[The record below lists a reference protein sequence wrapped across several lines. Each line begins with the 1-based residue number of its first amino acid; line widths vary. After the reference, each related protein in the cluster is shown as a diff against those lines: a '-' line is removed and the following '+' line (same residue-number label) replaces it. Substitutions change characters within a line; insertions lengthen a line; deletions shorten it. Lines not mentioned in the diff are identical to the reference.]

1 MPNLGIS
8 TAFQDEAVVPVA
20 TQREDRPERSRR
32 RRHRTSKRVLQW
44 HKGRV
49 IGQGGF
55 GTVYCGL
62 DANSGQLVA
71 GKEFNFDV
79 NEAKQVELLGV
90 LEKEISTMRELT
102 HPNIVKYIG
111 ADRVKNCFYIFMEYV
126 AGGSL
131 RALLDEFGALQL
143 KVVSNFTRQIVLGLQ
158 YLHQNQVIHRDVKAA
173 NVLVNIDGILKL
185 ADFGSAQTF
194 NEGKGMQGTPYWMA
208 PEVIKG
214 GDVGWQSDI
223 WSLGCVVSEM
233 LTGLRP
239 FAQFDNPAKA
249 LNFIV
254 SSTERVPLPEQ
265 CDRHAREFLNL
276 CFARNSR
283 DRPSATQ
290 LLNHPFISQ
299 LVAEQSY
306 NHSTLASFSASDRGF
321 SASADLMTNQATSG
335 VGEEEQRISQDK
347 VADSAASAL
356 ADDMRS
362 ALIRAAR
369 SHSTLAINPLRSVSG
384 HQLSVHQV
392 ADDKGE
398 TNQITLP
405 AGEEGDILVVELEE
419 GDVDDTDSLVSEEQ
433 PRSPN
438 EVDDPSGCT
447 NQRKAQLAVL
457 VVLLAALT
465 LISTLL
471 GVRS

>member
-8 TAFQDEAVVPVA
+8 TSFQDEAVVPVA
-20 TQREDRPERSRR
+20 TQREERAERTRR
-32 RRHRTSKRVLQW
+32 RKHRTSKRVLQW

-79 NEAKQVELLGV
+79 HEAKQVELLGV

-173 NVLVNIDGILKL
+173 NYEATMSVGNLT
-185 ADFGSAQTF
+185 FGLWDA
-194 NEGKGMQGTPYWMA
+194 
-208 PEVIKG
+208 
-214 GDVGWQSDI
+214 
-223 WSLGCVVSEM
+223 LSEM

-276 CFARNSR
+276 CFARNAR

-299 LVAEQSY
+299 LIAEQSY

-335 VGEEEQRISQDK
+335 VGEEEQRTSQDK

-384 HQLSVHQV
+384 HQLSVHQAV
-392 ADDKGE
+392 ENKGDA
-398 TNQITLP
+398 NQITLP

-419 GDVDDTDSLVSEEQ
+419 GDVDDSESLVSEER

-438 EVDDPSGCT
+438 EVDDPSG
-447 NQRKAQLAVL
+447 RRRYFSGRA
-457 VVLLAALT
+457 
-465 LISTLL
+465 
-471 GVRS
+471 

>member
-1 MPNLGIS
+1 MPNLGVS
-8 TAFQDEAVVPVA
+8 TSFYDEAVVPVP
-20 TQREDRPERSRR
+20 TQREEPKPFTSERPRRSS
-32 RRHRTSKRVLQW
+32 RRHRNAKRVLQW

-71 GKEFNFDV
+71 GKEFNFEV
-79 NEAKQVELLGV
+79 HETKQVELLSV

-111 ADRVKNCFYIFMEYV
+111 ADRVNNCFYIFMEYV

-131 RALLDEFGALQL
+131 RALLDEFGALQM

-173 NVLVNIDGILKL
+173 NVLVNIDGVLKL

-194 NEGKGMQGTPYWMA
+194 TEGRGMQGTPYWMA
-208 PEVIKG
+208 PEVIRG
-214 GDVGWQSDI
+214 EEVGWQSDI

-254 SSTERVPLPEQ
+254 SSSEQVPLPEQ
-265 CDRHAREFLNL
+265 CDKSAKEFLSL
-276 CFARNSR
+276 CFARNAR
-283 DRPSATQ
+283 DRPSTTQ
-290 LLNHPFISQ
+290 LLGHSFISNFA
-299 LVAEQSY
+299 AEQSY

-321 SASADLMTNQATSG
+321 SASADLMTTQPT
-335 VGEEEQRISQDK
+335 VEEAEHRSSEK
-347 VADSAASAL
+347 VPDPAASVL
-356 ADDMRS
+356 ADDIRSSLMRT
-362 ALIRAAR
+362 AR
-369 SHSTLAINPLRSVSG
+369 SHSTLVVNPLRSTSAN
-384 HQLSVHQV
+384 QL
-392 ADDKGE
+392 KPE
-398 TNQITLP
+398 Y
-405 AGEEGDILVVELEE
+405 AGPLAPEGDGPILVVELD
-419 GDVDDTDSLVSEEQ
+419 GDDCDDSMSLESAEDR
-433 PRSPN
+433 PTSPN
-438 EVDDPSGCT
+438 ENDEVTTCT